1 MNNPTES
8 PFSSLPRP
16 PSGSFWEALNPAER
30 QAFRSRARETSF
42 AAGMTLMTEGE
53 PGTHVIVIL
62 SGWVKIFT
70 SDGDQERVIAERG
83 PGHLVGEL
91 AVIQVRLR
99 SATVVALEAVHGLAM
114 RPDDFAD
121 FVNASP
127 EVRRIVIN
135 QVNDRLTDECTTAE
149 RADEESA
156 FAPGQHLTP
165 AEAGPVLV
173 YPPGQMAVRP
183 VIGSPLAFRR
193 ENCTVLQSD
202 VTAFSANYR
211 NDEDRLTIRKA
222 LLEMT
227 VNALGGLGDS
237 CHYEDRGDG
246 ILLVAPASIPT
257 ADVLRP
263 FHEVLPQMLRRHNR
277 TYGPCAQ
284 IQLRVASDVGPV
296 VSDTLGVQG
305 EAIIRVARLLDAQA
319 LRKAIAHEQASL
331 GIVVSPFIYE
341 TSIGPAGGPID
352 RDGYVK
358 IQVHVKETSQQAWM
372 KIIDPAAL
380 SAACLENWP
389 QIMAT
394 APPGSQRS
402 LGLLGARES
411 SYQ

>member
-1 MNNPTES
+1 MNNLTGS

-16 PSGSFWEALNPAER
+16 PSVSFWEALNPAER
-30 QAFRSRARETSF
+30 QAFRSRGREISF
-42 AAGMTLMTEGE
+42 AAGMTLMNEGE
-53 PGTHVIVIL
+53 SGTHVIVIL
-62 SGWVKIFT
+62 SGWVKI
-70 SDGDQERVIAERG
+70 SMGEGGQDRVIAERG
-83 PGHLVGEL
+83 PGDLVGEL
-91 AVIQVRLR
+91 AVIQVRVR
-99 SATVVALEAVHGLAM
+99 YATVVALEAVHGLAM

-135 QVNDRLTDECTTAE
+135 QVSDRLAEESTTAE
-149 RADEESA
+149 RATGEASFES
-156 FAPGQHLTP
+156 GQHLIT
-165 AEAGPVLV
+165 AEGGPVVV
-173 YPPGQMAVRP
+173 YPPGQVVARRV
-183 VIGSPLAFRR
+183 VGSPLAFRR
-193 ENCTVLQSD
+193 ENCTVVQSD
-202 VTAFSANYR
+202 VVSFSAGYR

-227 VNALGGLGDS
+227 VNALGDLGDS

-263 FHEVLPQMLRRHNR
+263 FHEILPQSLRRHNR

-296 VSDTLGVQG
+296 ASDTLGVQG
-305 EAIIRVARLLDAQA
+305 EAIIRAARLLDAQA
-319 LRKAIAHEQASL
+319 LRKAIAHDHASL

-341 TSIGPAGGPID
+341 TAISPEGGPID

-358 IQVHVKETSQQAWM
+358 IHVHVKETSQPAWM

-380 SAACLENWP
+380 RAACLENWSP
-389 QIMAT
+389 VMAT

-402 LGLLGARES
+402 PGLLGARES
-411 SYQ
+411 SYR

>member
-1 MNNPTES
+1 MNNLTDS

-16 PSGSFWEALNPAER
+16 PSDSFWEALNAAER

-62 SGWVKIFT
+62 SGWVKI
-70 SDGDQERVIAERG
+70 SVREGDQEWVIAERG
-83 PGHLVGEL
+83 PGDLVGEL
-91 AVIQVRLR
+91 AVIQVRVR

-127 EVRRIVIN
+127 EVRRLVIN
-135 QVNDRLTDECTTAE
+135 QVSGRLA
-149 RADEESA
+149 EESS
-156 FAPGQHLTP
+156 FASGQHAVP
-165 AEAGPVLV
+165 EEAGPVVV
-173 YPPGQMAVRP
+173 YPPGQLTSRP

-193 ENCTVLQSD
+193 ENCTVVLTD
-202 VTAFSANYR
+202 VVAFSAGYR

-227 VNALGGLGDS
+227 VTALGDLGDS

-263 FHEVLPQMLRRHNR
+263 FHEILPQSLRRHNR

-284 IQLRVASDVGPV
+284 IQLRVASDVGPM

-305 EAIIRVARLLDAQA
+305 EAIIRAARLLDAQA
-319 LRKAIAHEQASL
+319 LRKAIAHDRASL
-331 GIVVSPFIYE
+331 GIVVSPFVYE
-341 TSIGPAGGPID
+341 TAIGPEGGPID
-352 RDGYVK
+352 RNGYVK
-358 IQVHVKETSQQAWM
+358 IHVHVKETSQPAWM

-380 SAACLENWP
+380 PSGCLESWP
-389 QIMAT
+389 PLMAT

-402 LGLLGARES
+402 RGLLGARES